1 MILAGYFCKLMENQ
15 FITYLQLGFNHIT
28 DFNGYDHM
36 LFLLALTAIYT
47 HKQWKK
53 VLVLVTGFTL
63 GHSLTL
69 ALAGLSI
76 VQVNSNFIELL
87 IPVTILIT
95 AIFQFISLVK
105 NTKQNLTI
113 NFLATT
119 FFGLIHGL
127 GFSNFFKA
135 ILGST
140 NELILV
146 LFSFNLGIEIGQ
158 LLIVAFVFIFISL
171 LSLMF
176 KLKIKYFQMVILAL
190 VSLISGFLITQTN
203 FW

>member
-1 MILAGYFCKLMENQ
+1 MENQ

-146 LFSFNLGIEIGQ
+146 LFSFNLG
-158 LLIVAFVFIFISL
+158 
-171 LSLMF
+171 
-176 KLKIKYFQMVILAL
+176 
-190 VSLISGFLITQTN
+190 
-203 FW
+203 